1 MTIEKIFT
9 MASPF
14 REQFDIYGFRFGRGE
29 KSVAIVGS
37 MRGDEMQQQF
47 VCSQIVKKLKIME
60 AEGRIADGHEILVI
74 PSVNPFS
81 MNIGNRFWPMDN
93 TDINRMFPGY
103 DLGETTQR
111 IAGALFKAVSEYK
124 IGIQLTSFY
133 LPGDFIPHVRIYK
146 TAVDYTERAHA
157 FGLPYIYV
165 KTPTPFDSTLLN
177 YNWQIWDAEAY
188 SIYSGT
194 TDTIDHA
201 HAKQSWQAVFRFL
214 YKRGYVSGSIH
225 SGMVSD
231 VITDGQLMSIVTP
244 SAGILYP
251 MRGVGDDVRKGDL
264 LSKILDPYN
273 GSTLSEI
280 HAPEDGTIFFAYNR
294 PLVNQYK
301 MLYNI
306 IKPLP

>member
-1 MTIEKIFT
+1 MKKEKIFT

-14 REQFDIYGFRFGRGE
+14 REQFNIYGFHFGSG
-29 KSVAIVGS
+29 KKKVAIVGS

-47 VCSQIVKKLKIME
+47 VCSQIVKRLKVFEQDGCI
-60 AEGRIADGHEILVI
+60 AEDHEILVI

-81 MNIGNRFWPMDN
+81 MNIGTRFWPMDN

-111 IAGALFKAVSEYK
+111 IADGLFKVVSEYEV
-124 IGIQLTSFY
+124 GIQLTSFY

-146 TAVDYTERAHA
+146 TAVDYAEKAHD

-165 KTPTPFDSTLLN
+165 KTPSPFDTTLLN
-177 YNWQIWDAEAY
+177 YNWQIWDTEAY

-194 TDTIDHA
+194 TNHIDHV
-201 HAKQSWQAVFRFL
+201 HAKQSWQAIFRFMF
-214 YKRGYVSGSIH
+214 KRGFVKGSIH
-225 SGMVSD
+225 NGMVSD
-231 VITDGQLMSIVTP
+231 IITDKQLRGIVTP
-244 SAGILYP
+244 RAGILYSLCT
-251 MRGVGDDVRKGDL
+251 VGDDVRKGDL
-264 LSKILDPYN
+264 LAKILDPYD

-280 HAPEDGTIFFAYNR
+280 LAPQDGTIFFAYNR
-294 PLVNQYK
+294 PLVNQHK

-306 IKPLP
+306 LI

>member
-1 MTIEKIFT
+1 MRKEKIFT
-9 MASPF
+9 MDSPF
-14 REQFDIYGFRFGRGE
+14 REQFKIYGFRFGSGK
-29 KSVAIVGS
+29 KSVAIVGC

-47 VCSQIVKKLKIME
+47 VCSQLVKKLTVME
-60 AEGRIADGHEILVI
+60 AEGRIAKDHEILVI

-81 MNIGNRFWPMDN
+81 MNIGSRFWPMDN

-103 DLGETTQR
+103 DKGETTQR
-111 IAGALFKAVSEYK
+111 IADALFRVVSEYE

-146 TAVDYTERAHA
+146 TAVSYEEKAHD

-177 YNWQIWDAEAY
+177 YNWQIWDTEAY

-194 TDTIDHA
+194 TNTIDHRL
-201 HAKQSWQAVFRFL
+201 AKQSWQAVFRFL
-214 YKRGYVSGSIH
+214 FKRGIVKGSIH

-231 VITDGQLMSIVTP
+231 VITDQRLKGVVTP
-244 SAGILYP
+244 RAGILYSLCS
-251 MRGVGDDVRKGDL
+251 VGDDVQKGDQL
-264 LSKILDPYN
+264 AKILDPYD
-273 GSTLSEI
+273 GSILSEI
-280 HAPEDGTIFFAYNR
+280 DAPMDGTIFFAYNR
-294 PLVNQYK
+294 PLVNQHK

-306 IKPLP
+306 LKR